1 MSNIPL
7 PDLKRS
13 DDELG
18 ELGFGLQRD
27 LDSEYGDYYSSFELD
42 VGQRESN
49 AWTSTVFCRILL
61 TTVILTAFM
70 DLLQKGKK
78 QNLSQ
83 GKSKGKS
90 VREQELISCQ

>member
-1 MSNIPL
+1 MLDTSTSLNLQILRFNFQGAYLVSNIPL

-42 VGQRESN
+42 VSQNESN
-49 AWTSTVFCRILL
+49 IMYIYCPS
-61 TTVILTAFM
+61 
-70 DLLQKGKK
+70 
-78 QNLSQ
+78 
-83 GKSKGKS
+83 
-90 VREQELISCQ
+90 